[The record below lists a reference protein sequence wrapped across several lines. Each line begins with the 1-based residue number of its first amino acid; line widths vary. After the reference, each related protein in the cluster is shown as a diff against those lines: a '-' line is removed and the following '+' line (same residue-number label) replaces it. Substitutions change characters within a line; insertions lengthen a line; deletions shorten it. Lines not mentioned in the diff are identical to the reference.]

1 MRYTIDQEL
10 RCESVERFA
19 AVYFS
24 ETFNEGVAREL
35 GLKERRLVE
44 EELVEGERV
53 RRRVRMIPS
62 VQLPGALKKLI
73 GDHEINYD
81 EVSIYDPKSHE
92 VEFYIDSAA
101 RDRLE
106 VKGIIRFLET
116 ASGVRR
122 LIDCEADARVFGVG
136 GLIERLIESEVKR
149 SYETIAK
156 VMQRYLDEDA
166 SR

>member
-1 MRYTIDQEL
+1 MKYTIDQEF

-24 ETFNEGVAREL
+24 ETFNEVVAIEL

-44 EELVEGERV
+44 EEPVEGERV

-81 EVSIYDPKSHE
+81 EVSTYDPKSHAL
-92 VEFYIDSAA
+92 EFYIDSAA

-106 VKGIIRFLET
+106 VKGTIRFVKT

-122 LIDCEADARVFGVG
+122 LIDCEANARVFGVG
-136 GLIERLIESEVKR
+136 GLIERLIESEVKK

>member
-1 MRYTIDQEL
+1 MKYTIDQEF

-24 ETFNEGVAREL
+24 EPFNEGVAKEL

-44 EELVEGERV
+44 EEPLDGERV

-81 EVSIYDPKSHE
+81 EVSTYDRARQE
-92 VEFYIDSAA
+92 VEFFIDSAA

-106 VKGIIRFLET
+106 VKGTIRFLQ
-116 ASGVRR
+116 SPGGVRR
-122 LIDCEADARVFGVG
+122 LIDCEANARVFGVG
-136 GLIERLIESEVKR
+136 GLIEKLIESEVKK
-149 SYETIAK
+149 SYETIAR